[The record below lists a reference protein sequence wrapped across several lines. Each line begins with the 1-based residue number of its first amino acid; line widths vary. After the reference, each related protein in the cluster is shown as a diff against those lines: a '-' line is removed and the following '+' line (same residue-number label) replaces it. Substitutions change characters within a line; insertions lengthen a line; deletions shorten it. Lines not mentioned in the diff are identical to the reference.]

1 MSALDS
7 EARQRLLDAAET
19 LFIARG
25 YDSVRLRDI
34 AEVLGVKHAA
44 LYYHVP
50 GGKEQLYIEVME
62 RSFARHRAG
71 MEDAIANA
79 GPALHDQLMAV
90 AGWLLSQPAVNIL
103 RVQQTDFHA
112 ISPTHVQRL
121 SDLMFDALRI
131 PVEKA
136 LNRAQ
141 AAGITALEDTG
152 LAAISFITLVET
164 IHALDDSMIE
174 AVKLDVVKKMV
185 DMLLLGWL
193 KR

>member
-7 EARQRLLDAAET
+7 EARQRLLDAAEA
-19 LFIARG
+19 LFTARG

-50 GGKEQLYIEVME
+50 GGKEQLYVEVME

-79 GPALHDQLMAV
+79 GPALQDQLMAV
-90 AGWLLSQPAVNIL
+90 AAWLLSQPAVNIL

-112 ISPTHVQRL
+112 ISPAHVQRL

-152 LAAISFITLVET
+152 LAAISFVTLVET
-164 IHALDDSMIE
+164 IHAIDQTMIE
-174 AVKLDVVKKMV
+174 AVKLDVIKKLL
-185 DMLLLGWL
+185 DMLLFGWL